1 MHPQRIVI
9 TGVGLTCPLG
19 NDLPTFRKALLEGK
33 SGVVKFPVRNMG
45 EQAAGVCEFEKT
57 KYQNRKE
64 VRLEPVQEVLE
75 FIVHMRL
82 CKTQVYL

>member
-9 TGVGLTCPLG
+9 TGVGLTCPWY
-19 NDLPTFRKALLEGK
+19 DLPTFRHALLEGK

-45 EQAAGVCEFEKT
+45 DQAAGVCEFEKT

-64 VRLEPVQEVLE
+64 IRVGTRAEV
-75 FIVHMRL
+75 
-82 CKTQVYL
+82 